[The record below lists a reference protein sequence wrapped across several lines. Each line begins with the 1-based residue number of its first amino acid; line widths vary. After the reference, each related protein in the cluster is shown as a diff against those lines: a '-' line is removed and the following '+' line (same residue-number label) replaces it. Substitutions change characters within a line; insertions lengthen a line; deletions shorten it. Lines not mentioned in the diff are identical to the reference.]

1 MGGSLPPENAI
12 VVGRRIALG
21 FLLLLAVVPGAART
35 ATSATPG
42 SATTATTAATD
53 GEPRRPFA
61 ALPPGDKDVARALYK
76 AQKGPRALTLDEIAK
91 LRQRG
96 LSWQAVFAEMKAR
109 GTIAAATLSE
119 VLRPASR
126 VPVAVV
132 IAEGTTLQRT
142 ERLLFDDAGV
152 VGRRTPVRA
161 RFLDLRLTAA
171 EYGRLLRDIQRL
183 RDLPLG
189 SRVLFEGSIDGRDF
203 SAELHRERHQ
213 FQIRTEGLGFRSRE
227 EAQTFV
233 DSFAP
238 EAPSRLRV
246 RGMIDGYR
254 VEVRPRDDGKTPSA
268 APTPAPAPS
277 APAVPTVPP
286 PEPVAGPLSPPVPT
300 PTPTPRPAP
309 SGGTAR
315 LVALAPDPSSGGI
328 GIGGFSRNHWITS
341 RAAMLSPFGMDG
353 DGPFGDNSLR
363 LYDPVKNV
371 WTYVWPRGPANGGV
385 QKRDNHGSF
394 YVPALDEFW
403 VWGGSYMEAYEPKTG
418 VKPYRS
424 GRFSFE
430 TNRWVAVSDTN
441 VGAFAGL
448 VKDGPPFFG
457 LDTAMAWSADLDM
470 GVMFGGE
477 TEGNPVNTM
486 YLIERN
492 PAGPERYRATPFT
505 GPRPP
510 ARYQAHNLLVAAGKD
525 FYLFGGPIGP
535 VGSRQYVRDFWKF
548 DGVARVWSRLPD
560 PPVTG
565 DTPAVTYDSD
575 RRAVVAWVNARLLAY
590 PIDGNR
596 WLDVTPPG
604 LPCVFNQMAVYAPSA
619 KLHIFQ
625 GGNRC
630 DGGAPG
636 LRVVGVVLP
645 DVLSSSPTPPGPEP
659 PRPTPAPAP
668 APSPAQP
675 MAPGPVVLAPPPSR
689 EPAPEDPSPSVDG
702 RVTLPLKTWTKV
714 PLPAAPNGPCTAP
727 YGCKHVRAAVNL
739 RNGRIYFSAGDYEHS
754 NYPSTFSYAIAD
766 NTWRLEYPPCGPA
779 GDVAPWVLDQTT
791 WAYDS
796 KRNLFYWTGGYSW
809 GESNQSAPKCPADR
823 SQRVGPALTFDPI
836 ARRWSRSPFSA
847 QPTGG
852 SQSTQHSVY
861 DPVTDTVIHLAYYGG
876 SNSAVILRLDSN
888 RWETVSLPATDDGH
902 YINDGDWVED
912 NQPAIDV
919 EGRAVY
925 LVDRGPENRACRLLR
940 YNIDRRTMTWLGP
953 TPECPG
959 GGENIPLLAWDSIN
973 KVLYWLTARE
983 NLYSVIWAYRPAT
996 RTWEK
1001 LGMFTADG
1009 VQARGNLLVFD
1020 PLQNALLL
1028 MGGVNWNNEPDPSFL
1043 KYLFLYRYGDGGN

>member
-1 MGGSLPPENAI
+1 MSPFGVALLVVLSTLPGY
-12 VVGRRIALG
+12 VR
-21 FLLLLAVVPGAART
+21 AAR
-35 ATSATPG
+35 
-42 SATTATTAATD
+42 ATTADTVAR
-53 GEPRRPFA
+53 GSFA
-61 ALPPGDKDVARALYK
+61 ALSPADKDVARALYK
-76 AQKGPRALTLDEIAK
+76 AQTGSEILTLDEIAR
-91 LRQRG
+91 LRRQGRG
-96 LSWQAVFAEMKAR
+96 WEAVFKEMKSR
-109 GTIAAATLSE
+109 RVISAASLSQ
-119 VLRPASR
+119 VLKPAGR
-126 VPVAVV
+126 QPLAVV
-132 IAEGTTLQRT
+132 IAEGATLQRT
-142 ERLLFDDAGV
+142 ERLLFGGDGF
-152 VGRRTPVRA
+152 VGRQAPVHA
-161 RFLDLRLTAA
+161 RFRDMRLTAA
-171 EYGRLLRDIQRL
+171 DYGRLLRDIQRL

-203 SAELHRERHQ
+203 SAELRRERHQ

-233 DSFAP
+233 DAFAP
-238 EAPSRLRV
+238 NTAGRFVV
-246 RGMIDGYR
+246 RATIDGFH
-254 VEVRPRDDGKTPSA
+254 VVANPGGESPPAPA
-268 APTPAPAPS
+268 APPTPAT
-277 APAVPTVPP
+277 PTTPTPP
-286 PEPVAGPLSPPVPT
+286 TSPPVAGPAPPP
-300 PTPTPRPAP
+300 PPNRAP
-309 SGGTAR
+309 SGGTAK
-315 LVALAPDPSSGGI
+315 LVTLAPDPSSDGI

-341 RAAMLSPFGMDG
+341 RNAMLSPFGMDG

-363 LYDPVKNV
+363 LYDPVNNV

-403 VWGGSYMEAYEPKTG
+403 IWGGSYLESYEPKTRE
-418 VKPYRS
+418 KPYRS
-424 GRFSFE
+424 GRFSFK

-477 TEGNPVNTM
+477 AEGNPVDTM

-492 PAGPERYRATPFT
+492 PAGPERYRATRFT
-505 GPRPP
+505 GTRPP

-548 DGVARVWSRLPD
+548 DGVARVWTRLPD
-560 PPVTG
+560 PPVMG

-619 KLHIFQ
+619 RMHVFQ

-630 DGGAPG
+630 DGGGPG

-645 DVLSSSPTPPGPEP
+645 DVLSSSPTAGPPS
-659 PRPTPAPAP
+659 PRPAPAP
-668 APSPAQP
+668 ARAPSLEQPVAPAPVVQAPPSP
-675 MAPGPVVLAPPPSR
+675 G
-689 EPAPEDPSPSVDG
+689 PAPSDPRPSPDG

-714 PLPAAPNGPCTAP
+714 PLPSAPNGPCTAP

-739 RNGRIYFSAGDYEHS
+739 QNGRIYFSAGDYEHS

-779 GDVAPWVLDQTT
+779 GDLAPWVLDQTT

-809 GESNQSAPKCPADR
+809 GESNQSAPKCPPDR

-876 SNSAVILRLDSN
+876 SNSAVILRLDSS
-888 RWETVSLPATDDGH
+888 RWEIVSLPTTDDGH

-940 YNIDRRTMTWLGP
+940 YNIDRRTMSWLGP
-953 TPECPG
+953 TPECPA
-959 GGENIPLLAWDSIN
+959 GGENIPLLAWDPIN

-1001 LGMFTADG
+1001 LGMFTVDG

-1028 MGGVNWNNEPDPSFL
+1028 MGGVNWNNEPSPSFL
-1043 KYLFLYRYGDGGN
+1043 RYLFLYRYGDGSR